1 MSITI
6 NIKSQFRDI
15 DVDIPTEWSEMSVDY
30 WVGLSSIIRENQ
42 SNNKLKNDS
51 LLENHEENERIDE
64 ILAEASFF
72 DEIKLNKDIF
82 CYTTGMSK
90 EEVMNV
96 DENKVTE
103 VINVLGILTE
113 EYKPLGN
120 RSFEFEGEEYFF
132 PSDNLKKS
140 TYGDFIESTQ
150 LEMTENS
157 MKNGRYDVLPEQMA
171 ILCRREGEDYDE
183 DLIAEKSERFKKLKM
198 DSVFEFAFFL
208 TNQSNILL
216 NLFNMYSEK
225 NLKE

>member
-6 NIKSQFRDI
+6 NIKSQSRDV
-15 DVDIPTEWSEMSVDY
+15 DVDIPTEWSEMSIDY
-30 WVGLSSIIRENQ
+30 WVGLSSVIRENQ

-51 LLENHEENERIDE
+51 LLENHEENERLDE
-64 ILAEASFF
+64 ILTEVAFF
-72 DEIKLNKDIF
+72 DELKLNKDIF
-82 CYTTGMSK
+82 CYVTGMSK

-96 DENKVTE
+96 DVDKVTE
-103 VINVLGILTE
+103 VVNVLGILTE
-113 EYKPLGN
+113 EYKPLGT

-132 PSDNLKKS
+132 PSENLKKN

-171 ILCRREGEDYDE
+171 ILCRREGENYDE

>member
-82 CYTTGMSK
+82 CYATGMSK